1 MDDRA
6 ERAWKWFLR
15 GLGVLSFF
23 FLLGIKAIGH
33 QDPGVQYFVLTAGLL
48 GLPNVIS
55 YQLKINREQRSR
67 NDDEDDD
74 GPPDPDDSH
83 KKRHGYVP

>member
-55 YQLKINREQRSR
+55 YQLKMNREARR
-67 NDDEDDD
+67 DKHDDEAE
-74 GPPDPDDSH
+74 PPDPDDSH
-83 KKRHGYVP
+83 EKRHGYVP

>member
-55 YQLKINREQRSR
+55 YQLKMNRENRRSSR
-67 NDDEDDD
+67 QDDE
-74 GPPDPDDSH
+74 PDPDKTH
-83 KKRHGYVP
+83 EERHGYVP

>member
-1 MDDRA
+1 MC
-6 ERAWKWFLR
+6 
-15 GLGVLSFF
+15 FF

-55 YQLKINREQRSR
+55 YQLKMNREARRERSQ
-67 NDDEDDD
+67 DDET
-74 GPPDPDDSH
+74 PPPHHPDPDESH
-83 KKRHGYVP
+83 EERHGYVP